1 MVQPVETDDELA
13 KREALVEA
21 LTTFY
26 SVVRKTRRSSAPQ
39 ESELLNSAGKLSM
52 EDIIPIYRVSSLR
65 RTFTLLLPAY
75 QLQAQRFWPTSD
87 IAESRE
93 EARLHLLRLKRSGGT
108 MHDAVACCC
117 QCTIHGWA
125 YLIEISSC
133 HVP

>member
-26 SVVRKTRRSSAPQ
+26 SVVRKMKRSSAPQ

-65 RTFTLLLPAY
+65 STFTLLPPA
-75 QLQAQRFWPTSD
+75 
-87 IAESRE
+87 
-93 EARLHLLRLKRSGGT
+93 
-108 MHDAVACCC
+108 
-117 QCTIHGWA
+117 
-125 YLIEISSC
+125 
-133 HVP
+133 